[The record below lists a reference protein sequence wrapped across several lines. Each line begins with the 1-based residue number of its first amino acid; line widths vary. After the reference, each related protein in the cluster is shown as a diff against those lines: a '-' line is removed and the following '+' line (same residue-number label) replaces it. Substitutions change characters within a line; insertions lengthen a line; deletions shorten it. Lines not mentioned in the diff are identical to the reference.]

1 MYESCLLLL
10 VAWFSLIDNLLHS
23 CQLEGSFY
31 ECLWHADKGPWY
43 KNISTAYHHWHELW
57 HCIYSF
63 FQSGEASMV
72 KGNKHTHRT
81 ALPCLVPY
89 IIGNLA
95 KGWISKI
102 LLQEN
107 KATSLF
113 FKKLKFLTHWYAKMD
128 NFGQIMAQ
136 NYASLYLRVQL

>member
-1 MYESCLLLL
+1 
-10 VAWFSLIDNLLHS
+10 
-23 CQLEGSFY
+23 
-31 ECLWHADKGPWY
+31 
-43 KNISTAYHHWHELW
+43 
-57 HCIYSF
+57 
-63 FQSGEASMV
+63 MV